1 MAKKKEHDTLPK
13 SAIFYRL
20 RDEYFNQCAHARKP
34 YEKRRGHD
42 EAAKRFEALY
52 LMMIIFPLVISCES
66 CSTKSES
73 TFLRILMCRFFL
85 SPSRAAIFAIALA
98 TLTGC
103 ATHSEVAQVRNE
115 AQEALR
121 NADKAMVLAQEA
133 NARSVHTE
141 EMVERSFRHSMRK

>member
-1 MAKKKEHDTLPK
+1 MSRLALF
-13 SAIFYRL
+13 SIMLAI
-20 RDEYFNQCAHARKP
+20 
-34 YEKRRGHD
+34 
-42 EAAKRFEALY
+42 
-52 LMMIIFPLVISCES
+52 
-66 CSTKSES
+66 ST
-73 TFLRILMCRFFL
+73 
-85 SPSRAAIFAIALA
+85 A

-133 NARSVHTE
+133 NTRSIHTE